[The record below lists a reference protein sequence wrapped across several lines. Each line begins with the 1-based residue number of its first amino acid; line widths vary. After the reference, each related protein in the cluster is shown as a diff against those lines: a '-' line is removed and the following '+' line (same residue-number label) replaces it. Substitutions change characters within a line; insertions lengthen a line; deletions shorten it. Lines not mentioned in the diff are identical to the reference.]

1 MSDRDMLLVLGL
13 LCVTILATSWRIAR
27 GYRSTYPPGPKPWFF
42 IGNIFDIPAYK
53 PWNTFTDWR
62 STYGQCYLYLERHQL
77 TPFSLGDLI
86 HFELF
91 GQHTVIVN
99 TRDGLLNKRSAVY
112 SSRPYLAMM
121 DLTGTDR
128 SFNSAMFRECSSVS
142 AAFLPY
148 GEEWRAHRRL
158 YHRGLRYEPS
168 LEFLP
173 TQARKVR
180 EFLVS
185 ILNQP
190 EDFVAHTRTLGAAV
204 IMAIVYGHDIAP
216 KNDRFVM
223 LAEKAVAITAETASP
238 LWFAVNFFP
247 FLLYLP
253 GWFPGCGFQ
262 QRAEESRL
270 LAVEMMDVPFGSVKR
285 DMALRVAKPSLVVK
299 FLKDHNA
306 QGGDALQEAYIK
318 RVAATAYAAGAETTS
333 TILECFFLAM
343 ILHPSVQEKAQ
354 QEMERILGK
363 NRLPTFEDRASL
375 PYIEAVYREA
385 LRWSP
390 ILPLGIPHCTSADDV
405 VGDYFIPKGIT
416 VMANVW
422 AIARDPHTYPEPS
435 SFVPER
441 FLKEDGTLNEDD
453 VAFAFGFG
461 RRLCPGRHVGNA
473 TTWLAIASLLT
484 LFDIRALKDAEINP
498 DPDKLFA
505 GGILQ

>member
-1 MSDRDMLLVLGL
+1 
-13 LCVTILATSWRIAR
+13 
-27 GYRSTYPPGPKPWFF
+27 
-42 IGNIFDIPAYK
+42 
-53 PWNTFTDWR
+53 
-62 STYGQCYLYLERHQL
+62 
-77 TPFSLGDLI
+77 
-86 HFELF
+86 
-91 GQHTVIVN
+91 
-99 TRDGLLNKRSAVY
+99 
-112 SSRPYLAMM
+112 
-121 DLTGTDR
+121 
-128 SFNSAMFRECSSVS
+128 
-142 AAFLPY
+142 
-148 GEEWRAHRRL
+148 
-158 YHRGLRYEPS
+158 
-168 LEFLP
+168 
-173 TQARKVR
+173 
-180 EFLVS
+180 
-185 ILNQP
+185 
-190 EDFVAHTRTLGAAV
+190 
-204 IMAIVYGHDIAP
+204 MAIVYGHDIAP

-270 LAVEMMDVPFGSVKR
+270 LAVEMMDVPFGS
-285 DMALRVAKPSLVVK
+285 
-299 FLKDHNA
+299 
-306 QGGDALQEAYIK
+306 
-318 RVAATAYAAGAETTS
+318 TS